1 MFDDDASVDIA
12 AAAAVI
18 TLLKCFWR
26 WFGYCNCSGD
36 DLQSLMMLINTIVV
50 MTNFINIDDD
60 DDYDAGDES
69 YFCDDD

>member
-1 MFDDDASVDIA
+1 
-12 AAAAVI
+12 
-18 TLLKCFWR
+18 
-26 WFGYCNCSGD
+26 
-36 DLQSLMMLINTIVV
+36 